1 VTVGLVTDSSSQL
14 PPELAERYGVEVV
27 PITVVV
33 DGVEHQEGVDLDA
46 DGFYARFADGAVP
59 EVTTAQP
66 GPGRFI
72 EAYDRLAESGVD
84 EILSIHVTAVVS
96 GTLNSARVAAE
107 SAPVPVRL
115 VDTGTGSF
123 GISCCVWEAAEV
135 LAAGGSIEDAADVAE
150 QIGATVG
157 NVFVVQALD
166 LARKGGRVDLDHD
179 AADGIPVL
187 TARGTDL
194 EVVGVAKSEA
204 EAVTIMSDFVLAD
217 GPDLRVAVGVA
228 DRAAASMSEAMARRV
243 RDDHR
248 VREVV
253 CYRVGPSVGVHT
265 GPGTAGGFFYPA
277 G

>member
-1 VTVGLVTDSSSQL
+1 MTVGLVTDSNSQL

-66 GPGRFI
+66 GPGRFV
-72 EAYDRLAESGVD
+72 EAYARLAESGAD
-84 EILSIHVTAVVS
+84 EILSVHLTEGLS
-96 GTLNSARVAAE
+96 GTLNSARIAADA
-107 SAPVPVRL
+107 APVPVRL

-135 LAAGGSIEDAADVAE
+135 LAAGCSMDEAAEVAE
-150 QIGATVG
+150 RTGATVG
-157 NVFVVQALD
+157 NVFIVQALD

-179 AADGIPVL
+179 PADGIPVL
-187 TARGTDL
+187 TALGTDL
-194 EVVGVAKSEA
+194 EVVGVARNEA
-204 EAVTIMSDFVLAD
+204 EAVTIMSDFILAA
-217 GPDLRVAVGVA
+217 GSGLRVAVGVA
-228 DRAAASMSEAMARRV
+228 DRAAQAMSEAMARRV
-243 RDDHR
+243 RTDRR